1 MRDPA
6 VRAVLAIRVTL
17 DEWKGM
23 RAGRLGLRRPTWP
36 VKAIAPGSVV
46 GLAVDGEVWGE
57 AMIHAAAVVDWDGP
71 ACEWQFGVVD
81 EYEGVCPVRFG
92 RGMTAP
98 FEAPM
103 GTITTSGRD
112 VD

>member
-17 DEWKGM
+17 DEWMVMKSFKHI
-23 RAGRLGLRRPTWP
+23 RRPTWP

-57 AMIHAAAVVDWDGP
+57 AMICDVSIARDGEAVV
-71 ACEWQFGVVD
+71 CEWRFGAVT
-81 EYEGVCPVRFG
+81 EYASVCPVRFC

-103 GTITTSGRD
+103 GTLTTRG
-112 VD
+112 